1 MSRWYRILYGM
12 GFTPWEQDADTL
24 APQFRSLIATVER
37 KRKPP
42 HGAALDLG
50 CGTGRWSVE
59 LAQRGW
65 AVVGVDVVPKA
76 VHAAQRRA
84 ESVGV
89 DVRFVEGDVTTL
101 RSAGV
106 GSGFS
111 FILDVECF
119 NHLSDSQREA
129 VGREVDAVAA
139 ADASLLLLVWRRA
152 RRGPLPPGASR
163 ADLEKAFPAWRID
176 GEWPYEGELPGPL
189 KSATPRWYL
198 LSRA

>member
-89 DVRFVEGDVTTL
+89 DVRFVEGDVTTCAAPGL
-101 RSAGV
+101 VRDSRS
-106 GSGFS
+106 FS
-111 FILDVECF
+111 TW
-119 NHLSDSQREA
+119 S
-129 VGREVDAVAA
+129 
-139 ADASLLLLVWRRA
+139 AS
-152 RRGPLPPGASR
+152 
-163 ADLEKAFPAWRID
+163 I
-176 GEWPYEGELPGPL
+176 
-189 KSATPRWYL
+189 T
-198 LSRA
+198 